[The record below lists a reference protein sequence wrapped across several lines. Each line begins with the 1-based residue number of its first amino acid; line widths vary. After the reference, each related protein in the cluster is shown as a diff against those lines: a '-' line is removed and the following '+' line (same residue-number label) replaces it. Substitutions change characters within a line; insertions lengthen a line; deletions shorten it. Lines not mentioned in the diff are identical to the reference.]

1 MFIFWWKED
10 EIESHFIH
18 ILSFNMSQ
26 GRLQIDTIHSGQF
39 CFCVIF
45 FFNFALLHNW
55 LLSLR
60 QQQSL

>member
-10 EIESHFIH
+10 EIKSHFRH
-18 ILSFNMSQ
+18 MSQ
-26 GRLQIDTIHSGQF
+26 SRLQIDTIHSGQF
-39 CFCVIF
+39 WLKKIVIF
-45 FFNFALLHNW
+45 FFNFALLHNL